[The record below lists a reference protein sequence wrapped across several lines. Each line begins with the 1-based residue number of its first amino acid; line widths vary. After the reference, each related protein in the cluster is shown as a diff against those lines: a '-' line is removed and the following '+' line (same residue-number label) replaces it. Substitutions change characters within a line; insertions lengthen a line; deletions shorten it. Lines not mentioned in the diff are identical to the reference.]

1 MHDIA
6 VERSSTRLG
15 TLEETTMSDL
25 IIDAN
30 VIRNIGQGNRA
41 AAEALTRLLKSGR
54 KIYIAHAA
62 YDEIVVI
69 FAEYRQLL
77 KDLGLGVSPRSSVP
91 AVKGKPGVITAR
103 GNVYADN
110 MQQVP
115 NPKTATPGPMKE
127 YGGKKDPV
135 SGAKTRP
142 GDAFVAA
149 EAKSLEAELWTLDQQ
164 FARQAHQ
171 QGVKIAAESNIASV
185 ATAENPA
192 TARELLKDALHK
204 PATTPV
210 PKPAPTRAAK
220 MAPKPE
226 PKPAPKPTP
235 KPVETA
241 APPVPTP
248 TTGPVRP
255 RLEAL
260 KAGLK
265 GAVSP
270 ESIASLIPDA
280 ILAIADKFA
289 VRDALRNIQTK
300 FIKEGFAK
308 GVAAGVA
315 GWSQDDV
322 GMELKNRVNHGRVRG
337 LGDAAGTLKMGD
349 ILRVAESYENYAV
362 DVGFQYT
369 FTQSQKWIDDMKLHG
384 WFTLRQRGY
393 PYGEDDFVD
402 YTAIDRLAWAIGPKT
417 NAIVG
422 PAIRF
427 N

>member
-1 MHDIA
+1 
-6 VERSSTRLG
+6 
-15 TLEETTMSDL
+15 MSDL

-41 AAEALTRLLKSGR
+41 AAEALRRLLSSGR

-62 YDEIVVI
+62 YDEVVVI

-77 KDLGLGVSPRSSVP
+77 KDLGLGVSPKSSAP
-91 AVKGKPGVITAR
+91 AVKGKPGAITTR

-115 NPKTATPGPMKE
+115 NPKTRTPGPMKE
-127 YGGKKDPV
+127 YGGIKDAV
-135 SGAKTRP
+135 TGEKTRP

-149 EAKSLEAELWTLDQQ
+149 EAKSLDAELWTLDRQ

-171 QGVKIAAESNIASV
+171 QGVKIAAESAIESV
-185 ATAENPA
+185 AGPETVAA
-192 TARELLKDALHK
+192 ARELLRDAMPK
-204 PATTPV
+204 AV
-210 PKPAPTRAAK
+210 PTPAPTRAAK
-220 MAPKPE
+220 LAPKPTPKPE
-226 PKPAPKPTP
+226 PKPAA
-235 KPVETA
+235 KPVPKAVETP

-255 RLEAL
+255 RLTAL
-260 KAGLK
+260 KEGLK

-270 ESIASLIPDA
+270 ESIASLIPDV
-280 ILAIADKFA
+280 ILAIADKVA
-289 VRDALRNIQTK
+289 VRDALRNIQVK

-308 GVAAGVA
+308 GVAAGVT
-315 GWSQDDV
+315 GWSQGDV
-322 GMELKNRVNHGRVRG
+322 GLELKNRVTHYRVRG
-337 LGDAAGTLKMGD
+337 LGDAAGTLKLGD
-349 ILRVAESYENYAV
+349 ILRVAEAYENYAV
-362 DVGFQYT
+362 DVGYQYT
-369 FTQSQKWIDDMKLHG
+369 FTQSEKWINDTKTYG

-393 PYGEDDFVD
+393 SYGEDDFLD

-422 PAIRF
+422 PAIKF